1 MAKEE
6 KDETKSSEQLGFPY
20 TSTILPA
27 SAVSELKSID
37 GKIEPINLV
46 EYRDD
51 QNEVVTPLPLY
62 IPKKE
67 IEDELT
73 KQDDPKIKP
82 QNIMQTFL
90 KMSSVIYS
98 MAGLG
103 TVEESKIYR
112 EIQSTSYF
120 YLIMTYL
127 YFIFIPIHPSEETA
141 SLA

>member
-1 MAKEE
+1 MWKSIKFWYIAFSVLLINQKIKMAKDEKEE
-6 KDETKSSEQLGFPY
+6 KDESKPSEQLNFPY
-20 TSTILPA
+20 TSTILPE

-73 KQDDPKIKP
+73 RVDDPKIK
-82 QNIMQTFL
+82 
-90 KMSSVIYS
+90 
-98 MAGLG
+98 
-103 TVEESKIYR
+103 
-112 EIQSTSYF
+112 
-120 YLIMTYL
+120 
-127 YFIFIPIHPSEETA
+127 
-141 SLA
+141 

>member
-112 EIQSTSYF
+112 EKF
-120 YLIMTYL
+120 
-127 YFIFIPIHPSEETA
+127 PSEDSSPD
-141 SLA
+141 SLKDEINEQLPKDVSYT